1 MQSREGSSIVNVILL
16 LFFSYFFPL
25 GLFFFVFTP
34 FSTFPSLHSIPTITP
49 RINTIH
55 HKHLIMEMETEAK
68 PQEQSQEQSQEMP
81 LAEPQNAENAI
92 EVESSIPTP
101 SFTPQPETV
110 ENSPSSQ
117 TADEASSASN
127 SEVAP
132 SEPTTVPSS
141 PSSQSQSQ
149 SHKPHD
155 KVAPPPPQIKRR
167 PRRTGQPLHLLL
179 QDCSRQV
186 CF

>member
-1 MQSREGSSIVNVILL
+1 
-16 LFFSYFFPL
+16 
-25 GLFFFVFTP
+25 
-34 FSTFPSLHSIPTITP
+34 
-49 RINTIH
+49 
-55 HKHLIMEMETEAK
+55 MEMETEAK
-68 PQEQSQEQSQEMP
+68 PQEQSQEMP
-81 LAEPQNAENAI
+81 LAEPHNAENAI

-117 TADEASSASN
+117 TADEASSVSN

-186 CF
+186 CFSSLCESLSLDYIDIAISDSLLLVYSN

>member
-1 MQSREGSSIVNVILL
+1 
-16 LFFSYFFPL
+16 
-25 GLFFFVFTP
+25 
-34 FSTFPSLHSIPTITP
+34 
-49 RINTIH
+49 
-55 HKHLIMEMETEAK
+55 MEMETEAK
-68 PQEQSQEQSQEMP
+68 PQELSQEMP
-81 LAEPQNAENAI
+81 LAEPHNAESSI

-110 ENSPSSQ
+110 ENSPSSH
-117 TADEASSASN
+117 TADEATSASN
-127 SEVAP
+127 SEVAL

-149 SHKPHD
+149 SSSNKPHD
-155 KVAPPPPQIKRR
+155 KAAPPPQIKRR

-186 CF
+186 CFDLDASVWLSTSLSTIF